1 MESSRGACVMV
12 KNEKEFIDTCLD
24 ILIHPDRAEAMKR
37 SCIEVVQENQG
48 ATRKNLEQLQKMLD
62 DVHGGR

>member
-1 MESSRGACVMV
+1 
-12 KNEKEFIDTCLD
+12 
-24 ILIHPDRAEAMKR
+24 MKR